1 MFGQA
6 TPVSATLVQ
15 AIVSQAILMSVY
27 RRSFSSRSLLYLLL
41 RIKVQVQENVTPVVS
56 EKPVN
61 EAENDDNIQ
70 DDPIQAHVI
79 PNSPREGVM
88 EDASVSESTDF
99 DDNDPD
105 AARIHVDRCPQ
116 PASYVSKRVKMVARK
131 KRKKTTGPPP
141 ESSSK
146 GKRLIDVDDD
156 YNPDEDLDQ
165 EFLRQRSKGFPD
177 LNL

>member
-27 RRSFSSRSLLYLLL
+27 RRSFSSRSLLYLL
-41 RIKVQVQENVTPVVS
+41 RIKGMDLERNFVPRHNVVAMEQPSVQVQENVTPVVS

-105 AARIHVDRCPQ
+105 AARIH
-116 PASYVSKRVKMVARK
+116 
-131 KRKKTTGPPP
+131 KTTGPPP
-141 ESSSK
+141 ELSSK
-146 GKRLIDVDDD
+146 GKRLVDVDDD